1 FKKKETSPPFPKRPP
16 SNRCGNYSLTLHCH
30 SAPGSIAA
38 DIRQIG
44 IRHCDPDRDR
54 EVPGRETARDDEAQR
69 LLCFPLA
76 LLHETSFGGAGQA
89 PTVPV
94 HCFALAGI
102 PLAFFKKLALAAPTS
117 GLPSLLT
124 ALLSQDSCANAG
136 PKFRDSTKTASKIR
150 FIISLALH
158 KPRMPQFSLLRR

>member
-1 FKKKETSPPFPKRPP
+1 MTANLVLLDRPP
-16 SNRCGNYSLTLHCH
+16 SRAVTTEKPPIEPKSSRSSL
-30 SAPGSIAA
+30 A
-38 DIRQIG
+38 DFG

-54 EVPGRETARDDEAQR
+54 EMPGRETARDDEAQR

-102 PLAFFKKLALAAPTS
+102 PLAFF
-117 GLPSLLT
+117 
-124 ALLSQDSCANAG
+124 
-136 PKFRDSTKTASKIR
+136 
-150 FIISLALH
+150 
-158 KPRMPQFSLLRR
+158 